1 MAVINFLIEN
11 WQLLIIAIV
20 VVAVAIYI
28 VYAFV
33 KMPRSAQIAKFQEWL
48 LWAVAEAEKSLGSG
62 TGQLKLRYVYDM
74 AIKQFPWIVT
84 LVTFEVFGGWVD
96 EALDW
101 MRDQLKQNSAIE
113 GYTMN
118 RE

>member
-1 MAVINFLIEN
+1 MNTGAFLG
-11 WQLLIIAIV
+11 LIILAVLVGIMAYNFEKQDKETKIANIKQWLKLAV
-20 VVAVAIYI
+20 V
-28 VYAFV
+28 
-33 KMPRSAQIAKFQEWL
+33 
-48 LWAVAEAEKSLGSG
+48 EAEKALGSG
-62 TGQLKLRYVYDM
+62 TGQLKLRYVYDL
-74 AIKQFPWIVT
+74 AVKQFPWIVT
-84 LVTFEVFGGWVD
+84 LITFEIFSGWVD